1 MPCGKG
7 TSRNKADTLSVGA
20 DARHRPVR
28 QPLSCGAMQVSPPAY
43 NTAESLYV
51 PAPSRRGPPHLL
63 FLLSVV
69 LVVLLVLVVLVVRFV
84 VFCWVRLVV
93 FWVERLVVL
102 FV

>member
-20 DARHRPVR
+20 GARHRPVR
-28 QPLSCGAMQVSPPAY
+28 PPLSCGAMQVSPPAY

-69 LVVLLVLVVLVVRFV
+69 LLVLVVRFV

>member
-7 TSRNKADTLSVGA
+7 TSRNKSDTLSVRA

-28 QPLSCGAMQVSPPAY
+28 PPPSCGAMQVSPPAY

-51 PAPSRRGPPHLL
+51 PAPSRRGLPHLQ
-63 FLLSVV
+63 FLLS
-69 LVVLLVLVVLVVRFV
+69 VVLVVRFV

>member
-28 QPLSCGAMQVSPPAY
+28 PPLSCGAMQASPPAN

-69 LVVLLVLVVLVVRFV
+69 LVVRFV

>member
-7 TSRNKADTLSVGA
+7 TSRNKSDTLSVGA
-20 DARHRPVR
+20 DAPHRPVR
-28 QPLSCGAMQVSPPAY
+28 PPRSCGAMQVSPPAY

-51 PAPSRRGPPHLL
+51 PAPSRRGLPHLQ
-63 FLLSVV
+63 FLLS
-69 LVVLLVLVVLVVRFV
+69 VVLVVRFV

>member
-69 LVVLLVLVVLVVRFV
+69 LVVLVVRFV

>member
-7 TSRNKADTLSVGA
+7 TSRNKSDTLSVGA
-20 DARHRPVR
+20 DAPHRPVR
-28 QPLSCGAMQVSPPAY
+28 PPLSCGAMQLSPLAY

-51 PAPSRRGPPHLL
+51 PAPSRRGMPHLQ
-63 FLLSVV
+63 FLLS
-69 LVVLLVLVVLVVRFV
+69 VVLVVRFV

>member
-1 MPCGKG
+1 MPCGKD

-28 QPLSCGAMQVSPPAY
+28 PPLSCGAMQVSPPAY

-69 LVVLLVLVVLVVRFV
+69 LVVLVVRFV

>member
-51 PAPSRRGPPHLL
+51 P
-63 FLLSVV
+63 
-69 LVVLLVLVVLVVRFV
+69 VLVVLVVRFV

>member
-28 QPLSCGAMQVSPPAY
+28 QTLSSGAMQVSPPAY

-69 LVVLLVLVVLVVRFV
+69 LVVLVVLVVRFV

>member
-7 TSRNKADTLSVGA
+7 TSRNKSDTLSVGT
-20 DARHRPVR
+20 DAPHRPVR
-28 QPLSCGAMQVSPPAY
+28 PPLSCGAMQVSPPAY

-69 LVVLLVLVVLVVRFV
+69 LVVRFV

>member
-7 TSRNKADTLSVGA
+7 TSRNEADTLSVGA

-28 QPLSCGAMQVSPPAY
+28 PPLSCGAMQVSPPAY

-69 LVVLLVLVVLVVRFV
+69 LVVLVVRFV